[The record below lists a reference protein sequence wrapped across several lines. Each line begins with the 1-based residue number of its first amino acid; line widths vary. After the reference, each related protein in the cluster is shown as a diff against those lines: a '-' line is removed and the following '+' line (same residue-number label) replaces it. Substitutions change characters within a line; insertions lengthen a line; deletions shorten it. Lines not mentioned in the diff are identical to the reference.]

1 MIGLEININGR
12 TKIVAASDDFISLI
26 LTNGYTSNRIILKGG
41 DILHYLTWLDGKP
54 EVGDSIL
61 MNIVDT
67 DEMSPVLTMENCD
80 RKEIKARYER
90 LRVEL
95 QEKGLI

>member
-61 MNIVDT
+61 MKIVDT

-80 RKEIKARYER
+80 RKEIKSK
-90 LRVEL
+90 V
-95 QEKGLI
+95 

>member
-26 LTNGYTSNRIILKGG
+26 LTNRIILKGG

-61 MNIVDT
+61 MKIVDT